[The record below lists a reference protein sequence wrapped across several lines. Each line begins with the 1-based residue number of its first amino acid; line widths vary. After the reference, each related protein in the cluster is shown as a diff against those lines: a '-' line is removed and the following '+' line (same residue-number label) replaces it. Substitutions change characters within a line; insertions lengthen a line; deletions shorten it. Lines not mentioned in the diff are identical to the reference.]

1 MSCFVSEEVRMQRRI
16 NKEIDRQLLRDKKD
30 MKRELKL
37 LLLGKTI
44 DQGKKGIIILFSA
57 VLAIFNV
64 ILLLCHFILFL
75 HPLLHPP
82 SLSH

>member
-1 MSCFVSEEVRMQRRI
+1 MQRRI

-44 DQGKKGIIILFSA
+44 MAKERKGRGRVRAHYYCLY
-57 VLAIFNV
+57 L
-64 ILLLCHFILFL
+64 
-75 HPLLHPP
+75 
-82 SLSH
+82 